1 MKRKLLTGL
10 LALTLVVTDVPFLN
24 CNTNIVH
31 AEETVTE
38 ITNDKIAFQDEF
50 LGDYDGFY
58 ELSTGGDV
66 YAYTDAVNASGKK
79 LDFEKNW
86 KFIDDKALSEAG
98 YPVLFYSEYSDAKK
112 ASEDR
117 NAVTFEGTIPTK
129 AFGKYVYYWVGI
141 DLLDDKG
148 NPTNDMALK
157 LLRSKY
163 PVTDWGDTDYQT
175 FSLNDDNRTVSV
187 FTIYNHDAKNGKFDA
202 AIQKNIEIGG
212 KLYTVTAVGDNA
224 LDNTYG
230 STAICS
236 ITIPSTVKKIGKNAF
251 KGAKNLKTIT
261 IQGNVTSVGKNAF
274 KDINKK
280 AVFKIKA
287 SATNYKKIVSKIKKS
302 GVAKTVTFKR
312 VK

>member
-1 MKRKLLTGL
+1 MKKRLLTGL
-10 LALTLVVTDVPFLN
+10 LALTMVVTNMPFGG
-24 CNTNIVH
+24 CDTNAVYA
-31 AEETVTE
+31 AETEVTS
-38 ITNDKIAFQDEF
+38 DAIAFKDPW
-50 LGDYDGFY
+50 LGDVDGFY
-58 ELSTGGDV
+58 ELSTWGGV
-66 YAYTDAVNASGKK
+66 YQYTSAVDASDKM
-79 LDFEKNW
+79 LDFGTEW
-86 KFIDDKALSEAG
+86 AFISDDNLSEAG
-98 YPVLFYSEYSDAKK
+98 YPITFYSECSDAEK
-112 ASEDR
+112 AIEDR
-117 NAVTFEGTIPTK
+117 KAKVFDGTIPVD
-129 AFGKYVYYWVGI
+129 AFGKYVYAWVGI
-141 DLLDDKG
+141 GPLDDAG
-148 NPTNDMALK
+148 NPTGEFALK
-157 LLRSKY
+157 LVRSKY
-163 PVTDWGDTDYQT
+163 QVTDWGDTDYQT
-175 FSLNDDNRTVSV
+175 FSLNDNKKTVSV
-187 FTIYNHDAKNGKFDA
+187 FTIWNHDAKDGKFDA

-212 KLYTVTAVGDNA
+212 KKYTVTAVGDNA

-312 VK
+312 IK